1 MKIQMVCY
9 VPAAISDCV
18 TYQLPYQIWFLK
30 LTEEEEFVEGKIFS
44 SYELI
49 YVDETNYF
57 GTV

>member
-1 MKIQMVCY
+1 M
-9 VPAAISDCV
+9 
-18 TYQLPYQIWFLK
+18 WFLK
-30 LTEEEEFVEGKIFS
+30 LTEEEEFVEGRIFS